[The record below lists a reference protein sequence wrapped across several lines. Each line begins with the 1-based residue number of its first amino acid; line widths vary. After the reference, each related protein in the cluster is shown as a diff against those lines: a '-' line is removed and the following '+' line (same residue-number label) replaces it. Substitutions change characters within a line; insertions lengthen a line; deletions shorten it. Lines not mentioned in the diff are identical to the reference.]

1 MDFVCDGVTAFKT
14 IFFRVGFLRG
24 LIRTLLIYLVRRSRF
39 FRYLDWSVCG
49 IGHII
54 ELLGDFR
61 YGIAISVSVG
71 VFSAVLIVFCSYICC
86 RRGIYVSESIVLCCS
101 G

>member
-1 MDFVCDGVTAFKT
+1 MDFVCDSIATFEAVLVSS
-14 IFFRVGFLRG
+14 RFLRG
-24 LIRTLLIYLVRRSRF
+24 LIRTFLFHLVRRSRF
-39 FRYLDWSVCG
+39 FRYLDRSVCG

-61 YGIAISVSVG
+61 YGIALSVSVG